1 MSSKRQ
7 HAAGTTRSNPAQP
20 TAPHVD
26 AATPAVA
33 MENSVSDK
41 KTAVP
46 DLSGADRNVDQI
58 RDILFGGQ
66 MRDYERRF
74 QELNQ
79 RIEADFE
86 GLRQDQERRFAQLDK
101 RLDEQVEK
109 IGRALR
115 QEVAD
120 RAAATDDLETRLLQ
134 SARTQRS
141 ELTAAID
148 TLNHEQSSGEE
159 RLRAALAELEA
170 AVKEQASRLT
180 QSLTRSRDELRGEKV
195 GRDDLAA
202 LLTEVALRLKGD
214 FEKFAVLE

>member
-1 MSSKRQ
+1 MSGKRPIVDNKRSA
-7 HAAGTTRSNPAQP
+7 AAGA
-20 TAPHVD
+20 TAPRER
-26 AATPAVA
+26 AAAPQGA
-33 MENSVSDK
+33 METTVSDK
-41 KTAVP
+41 KSPAP
-46 DLSGADRNVDQI
+46 ELNGADRNVDQI

-79 RIEADFE
+79 RIEADFD

-101 RLDEQVEK
+101 RLDEQVDK
-109 IGRALR
+109 LGRALR

-120 RAAATDDLETRLLQ
+120 RAAATDDLESRLLQ
-134 SARTQRS
+134 GARTQRS
-141 ELTAAID
+141 ELTSAID
-148 TLNHEQSSGEE
+148 TLNQELSAGEE

-170 AVKEQASRLT
+170 ALKEQAGRMN

-214 FEKFAVLE
+214 FDLPGST

>member
-7 HAAGTTRSNPAQP
+7 QVADNMRSAAATS
-20 TAPHVD
+20 TAPHGQ
-26 AATPAVA
+26 AATAADA

-41 KTAVP
+41 KPAAP
-46 DLSGADRNVDQI
+46 DSSGADRNVDQI

-115 QEVAD
+115 QEVSD

-134 SARTQRS
+134 GARTQRS

-148 TLNHEQSSGEE
+148 TLNHELSSGEE

-170 AVKEQASRLT
+170 ALKEQAGRLT

-214 FEKFAVLE
+214 FDLPGPV

>member
-7 HAAGTTRSNPAQP
+7 QIADNTRS
-20 TAPHVD
+20 
-26 AATPAVA
+26 AATMPAAPRDRAATSAGA
-33 MENSVSDK
+33 MENSVSDSK
-41 KTAVP
+41 SPASDP
-46 DLSGADRNVDQI
+46 GGADRNVDQI

-115 QEVAD
+115 QEVSD

-148 TLNHEQSSGEE
+148 TLNHELSHGEE
-159 RLRAALAELEA
+159 RLRAALAELDA
-170 AVKEQASRLT
+170 ALKEQAVRLT

-195 GRDDLAA
+195 GRDDLAG

-214 FEKFAVLE
+214 FDLPGPV